1 MKNYRYQ
8 GYNGHSGSLLPTQVN
23 QTNVDILYETQD
35 AVEIARYKLV
45 FRALD

>member
-1 MKNYRYQ
+1 MKNYKYQ
-8 GYNGHSGSLLPTQVN
+8 GYNGDSGSLLPIQIN
-23 QTNVDILYETQD
+23 QTSVDKLYETQD